1 MGNEQEKSNEQE
13 RRLCGNPACQRYYD
27 ENAPCALLMLRDT
40 IKIQNYRDNPEAVEQ
55 AKENCAFYRDAEE
68 LEKKAG
74 LTKME
79 EG

>member
-1 MGNEQEKSNEQE
+1 MRIEQK
-13 RRLCGNPACQRYYD
+13 RRLCGNPACPRYYD
-27 ENAPCALLMLRDT
+27 ENGDCALLMLRDT
-40 IKIQNYRDNPEAVEQ
+40 LTIQNYRDYPEAAQ
-55 AKENCAFYRDAEE
+55 KAKENCAFYRDAEE